1 MLIFAID
8 DEPKMLRRLHKTIA
22 VAAPE
27 TEIRDYLLGAE
38 AMRSIREDGLHPDV
52 VFSDI
57 EMPGLSGLELAVQL
71 KKAVPDAKLVFVTG
85 YDYAMEAYR
94 LHVNGYIAKP
104 VEAER
109 IREEL
114 DYAFPPPPP
123 PPEPDKLSVQCFGS
137 FEVFWIGQPLAFH
150 RKQSKELLAYLVDR
164 RGASCTAE
172 EIIAAI
178 WGDERDMKSA
188 KQRLRNL
195 VSDLKTT
202 LLSVGFG
209 DVLIRQGSSLAIR
222 KSMVDCDYFR
232 MLAGDMDAV
241 NAFRGEYMEQYS
253 WAELTK
259 GILHFQKL
267 LP

>member
-22 VAAPE
+22 EAAPE
-27 TEIRDYLLGAE
+27 AEIRDYLLGAE
-38 AMRSIREDGLHPDV
+38 AMRSIRADGLRPDV

-114 DYAFPPPPP
+114 TYAFPPPPP
-123 PPEPDKLSVQCFGS
+123 QMEPDKLSVQCFGS
-137 FEVFWIGQPLAFH
+137 FEVFWNGQPLAFH
-150 RKQSKELLAYLVDR
+150 RKQSKELMAYLVDR

-172 EIIAAI
+172 EIIAVI
-178 WGDERDMKSA
+178 WGDEADMKSA

-195 VSDLKTT
+195 VNDLKTT
-202 LLSVGFG
+202 LKGIGFG
-209 DVLIRQGSSLAIR
+209 DVLIRQGSSLAVR
-222 KSMVDCDYFR
+222 KNRLDCDYFR

-259 GILHFQKL
+259 GILHFHQL

>member
-8 DEPKMLRRLHKTIA
+8 DEPKMQRRLHKAIA
-22 VAAPE
+22 EASPE
-27 TEIRDYLLGAE
+27 SEIRDYLLGSDAI
-38 AMRSIREDGLHPDV
+38 RSIQEENLHPDI

-57 EMPGLSGLELAVQL
+57 QMPGLSGLELAVQL
-71 KKAVPDAKLVFVTG
+71 KKSVPDAKLVFVTG
-85 YDYAMEAYR
+85 YDFALEAYR

-109 IREEL
+109 VREEL
-114 DYAFPPPPP
+114 AYAFPPQPR
-123 PPEPDKLSVQCFGS
+123 PPEPDKLLVQCFGS
-137 FEVFWIGQPLAFH
+137 FEVFWNGLPLAFH

-172 EIIAAI
+172 EVIAAI
-178 WGDERDMKSA
+178 WGDEPDMKNA
-188 KQRLRNL
+188 KQRIRNF
-195 VSDLKTT
+195 VNDLKTT
-202 LLSVGFG
+202 LNSIGFG
-209 DVLIRQGSSLAIR
+209 DVLIRQGSSLAVK
-222 KSMVDCDYFR
+222 KSMLDCDYYR